1 MIPNRGGAGVR
12 IAFGVALS
20 GLACS
25 GAVPASPPAATPVR
39 PPAIFDFAFV
49 RGAPVTGTRLTACGR
64 VTVTTTNTERF
75 DLASFRKVASA
86 EPATVTFGFDRPI
99 TSFDL
104 TVSHVGADNAL
115 SGFNVGNPP
124 KLSGTLIQ
132 TADGKVTADRA
143 RGAEGG
149 QGTLTWTALHT
160 QELTFALGGADAG
173 GAAVDR
179 FVVGCRAP

>member
-1 MIPNRGGAGVR
+1 M
-12 IAFGVALS
+12 ALS
-20 GLACS
+20 CLACS
-25 GAVPASPPAATPVR
+25 TAPAPPLAATPAR
-39 PPAIFDFAFV
+39 PPASFDFAFV

-75 DLASFRKVASA
+75 ELASFHKVASA

-104 TVSHVGADNAL
+104 VVSHVDAEHAL

-124 KLSGTLIQ
+124 KLSGTLLQ
-132 TADGKVTADRA
+132 TADGKVIA
-143 RGAEGG
+143 GAQGG
-149 QGTLTWTALHT
+149 QGTLTWTDLHT
-160 QELTFALGGADAG
+160 QEITFSLGGADAG
-173 GAAVDR
+173 GAAVDK

>member
-1 MIPNRGGAGVR
+1 M
-12 IAFGVALS
+12 
-20 GLACS
+20 
-25 GAVPASPPAATPVR
+25 
-39 PPAIFDFAFV
+39 
-49 RGAPVTGTRLTACGR
+49 RGAPVAGTRLTACGR

-75 DLASFRKVASA
+75 DLASFRKVAAA
-86 EPATVTFGFDRPI
+86 EPAAVTFTFDRPI
-99 TSFDL
+99 SSFDL
-104 TVSHVGADNAL
+104 VVSHVGPEHAL

-149 QGTLTWTALHT
+149 QGTLTWTDLQT
-160 QELTFALGGADAG
+160 QELTFALGGPANAG
-173 GAAVDR
+173 GAAVDK